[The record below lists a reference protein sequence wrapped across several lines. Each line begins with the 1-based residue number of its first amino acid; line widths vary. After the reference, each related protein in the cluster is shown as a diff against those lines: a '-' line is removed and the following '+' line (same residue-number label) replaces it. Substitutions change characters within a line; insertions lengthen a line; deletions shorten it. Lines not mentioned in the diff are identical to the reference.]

1 MDFIL
6 LNLDQ
11 LWMSI
16 VALVIVFS
24 IIGLGSGM
32 IWGRRKTADL
42 KARAEKRTQRMVKEL
57 EVQGKATVLEEK
69 RKWHQIRADQEE
81 EMAAKQ
87 TAID

>member
-32 IWGRRKTADL
+32 IWGRRKTAEL
-42 KARAEKRTQRMVKEL
+42 KARAEKRTQRVVKEL
-57 EVQGKATVLEEK
+57 EVQGKATALEVS
-69 RKWHQIRADQEE
+69 
-81 EMAAKQ
+81 
-87 TAID
+87 